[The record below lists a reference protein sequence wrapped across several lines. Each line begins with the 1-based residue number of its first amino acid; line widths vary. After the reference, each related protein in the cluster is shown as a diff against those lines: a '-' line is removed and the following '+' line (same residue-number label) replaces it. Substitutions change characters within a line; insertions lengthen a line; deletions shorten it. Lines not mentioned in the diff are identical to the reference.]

1 MSKRSAEELANIAK
15 RYKKLNPR
23 EHVVQRPDMYVG
35 PTRPKRCEGYMPN
48 LKTFQFTRDVYH
60 MAPALGKIAD
70 EVIVNAYD
78 NINRPSTK
86 KNKRQPTRN
95 IRISYTDEG
104 RVTVRNDG
112 TTIPVAMHETQNM
125 YVPTMVFGHMRTGEN
140 YDDKQKRYGGGR
152 NGFGAKLCNI
162 FSSEF
167 TVRCVDSKNGQEFNQ
182 TWTDGMQ
189 TTVGP
194 RVTKTTNKNDYTEI
208 SFIPDWKQ
216 FKMDKMNRAFA
227 KYITKRAL
235 EVAACSPKDVKVY
248 LNDVQLP
255 VNTLGDYVSLYTTE
269 TITYVKLS
277 KYWEVAI
284 FPHDG
289 TGDPISMPS
298 FVNGICTSRGG
309 EHVKHAMQ
317 PVLRYLAQQ
326 ASKKVKGIKV
336 RSNDVKTFVNAFV
349 NALIVNPEFES
360 QTKEML
366 TSDEKD
372 FGSKCDWKDTKLKK
386 FNRSGVLEKVE
397 AWAIAKAGQ
406 KLQQKV
412 KSKSRLNVP
421 KLYDANQAGRNQ
433 ILSAACSILFTEGD
447 SALTT
452 ALSGLEV
459 VGRSKWGAFPLKG
472 KLLNVRDASA
482 KQLLENTEVQNIC
495 KILGLVPF
503 QSPSPAQ
510 MRYGHVVIM
519 ADQDHDGS
527 HIKGLVINM
536 FHKFWPNLLK
546 QPGFLKIF
554 KTPVVKVTWR
564 GGSVSFYTEKQYEEA
579 KLAPTWPSSAKHK
592 YYKGLG
598 TSTPKEAKDYFR
610 DLDTHLYD
618 IDYSDVDGDKIDMAF
633 NKKRAS
639 DRREWLRD
647 IDPDAGKEDPSD
659 ITEFV
664 DKELIL
670 FSEADNARSLPSICD
685 GFKES
690 QRKVMFAAFKRN
702 LTKEIRVAQL
712 AGYVSE
718 HAAYHHGEQSLNG
731 TIVGLGQDFCGS
743 NNLPLLVPAGQFGS
757 RLQGGSDAA
766 SPRYIHTQLQDYA
779 RDIFKKEDDGL
790 LPAQDDD
797 GTPIEPEHYAPVLPM
812 LLVNGSTGIGTGYS
826 CCWPQHNPVQLIDFL
841 LGQAGSL
848 QPSFKGYTGSVCY
861 DDNMNVVSTGRWRR
875 KNATTIIIEELPV
888 GVWTM
893 TYKEWLHADRQQK
906 WITKVVKDESTP
918 DKVYFE
924 VQVNGLKDED
934 VVSKFKLSRKLNIIL
949 TGFDTNGKLKTYTNY
964 REMLNEWFV
973 WRINLYEKRRL
984 AIIQACDD
992 KIRLCEEKKRFI
1004 MEVINSSLQP
1014 RLYTKHELR
1023 ELLIKKGYYNVD
1035 KIIELPM
1042 YAMTRDEMGK
1052 LEKLLYEHNQLRN
1065 DMTRVGAKELWFR
1078 DLRVLKNKLV

>member
-1 MSKRSAEELANIAK
+1 MSKRSAEELTKIAK
-15 RYKKLNPR
+15 RYKHLKPR

-35 PTRPKRCEGYMPN
+35 PTKPKRMEGHLPD
-48 LKTFQFTRDVYH
+48 LKTFKFTSQVYH
-60 MAPALGKIAD
+60 FPPALGKIAD
-70 EVIVNAYD
+70 EVIVNSYD

-86 KNKRQPTRN
+86 KDRRVKTRN
-95 IRISYTDEG
+95 IKISYDDTG
-104 RVTVRNDG
+104 RVTVKNDG

-125 YVPTMVFGHMRTGEN
+125 YVPTMVFGYLRTGEN

-167 TVRCVDSKNGQEFNQ
+167 TVRCVDSTNGQEFNQ

-189 TTVGP
+189 TTSGP
-194 RVTKTTNKNDYTEI
+194 RITKTTLKNDVTEI

-216 FKMDKMNRAFA
+216 FKLDKMNRAFA

-248 LNDVQLP
+248 LNDQLLP
-255 VNTLGDYVSLYTTE
+255 VNNLGDYVALYTSE
-269 TITYVKLS
+269 PVTYVKLS

-289 TGDPISMPS
+289 EVQMDMPS

-317 PVLRYLAQQ
+317 PVFRYLAQQ

-412 KSKSRLNVP
+412 KSKSRLNIP
-421 KLYDANQAGRNQ
+421 KLYDANMAGRNPQ
-433 ILSAACSILFTEGD
+433 SSSQCYIILTEGD

-459 VGRSKWGAFPLKG
+459 VGRKYWGAFPLKG
-472 KLLNVRDASA
+472 KPLNVRDASA

-503 QSPSPAQ
+503 QPPNPATQ
-510 MRYGHVVIM
+510 RYGHVVIM

-527 HIKGLVINM
+527 HIKGLLINL
-536 FHKFWPNLLK
+536 FHKFWPKLLK

-554 KTPVVKVTWR
+554 KTPVVKVTSR
-564 GGSVSFYTEKQYEEA
+564 GQPWVYYTEKQYEEA
-579 KLAPTWPSSAKHK
+579 KANPPWPANAKHK

-598 TSTPKEAKDYFR
+598 TSTPKEAKEYFR
-610 DLDTHLYD
+610 DLNTHLYD
-618 IDYSDVDGDKIDMAF
+618 ISYTDDDSDKLDMAF

-639 DRREWLRD
+639 DRRTWLTD
-647 IDPDAGKEDPSD
+647 ISEDAGKEDPKT

-664 DKELIL
+664 NNELVL
-670 FSEADNARSLPSICD
+670 FSEADNERSLPSICD

-718 HAAYHHGEQSLNG
+718 HAAYHHGETSLNG
-731 TIVGLGQDFCGS
+731 TIVGLAQNFPGS

-757 RLQGGSDAA
+757 RLAGGKDAA
-766 SPRYIHTQLQDYA
+766 SARYIHTHLQHYA
-779 RDIFKKEDDGL
+779 RDIFIKEDDVL
-790 LPAQDDD
+790 VPEQDDD
-797 GTPIEPEHYAPVLPM
+797 GTPIEPKHYAPVMPM

-826 CCWPQHNPVQLIDFL
+826 CCWPQHDPVQLIDFL
-841 LGQAGSL
+841 LNQTQTL
-848 QPSFKGYTGSVCY
+848 RPCFKDYSGTVVY
-861 DDNMNVVSTGRWRR
+861 DDNYNVVSTGRWHR
-875 KNATTIIIEELPV
+875 KNANTIVITELPA
-888 GVWTM
+888 GVWTQ
-893 TYKEWLHADRQQK
+893 TYSDWLHHPKQQS
-906 WITKVVKDESTP
+906 WISKVVKDESTP
-918 DKVYFE
+918 SNVHFE
-924 VQVNGLKDED
+924 IQVNNLSDDD
-934 VVSKFKLSRKLNIIL
+934 VENKFSLTKKLNIIL
-949 TGFDTNGKLKTYTNY
+949 TGFDTSGKIKTYANIK
-964 REMLNEWFV
+964 EVLDEWIP
-973 WRINLYEKRRL
+973 WRLDLYEKRRL
-984 AIIQACDD
+984 AVIAGCSVHVKLCREKIMFIKAVQSGELKLDMLTKAQLVRWLANKRVDNIDKLIQMPMYTMTSDEVTKLFKTA
-992 KIRLCEEKKRFI
+992 EEWENKRKYFRDI
-1004 MEVINSSLQP
+1004 SNRELWF
-1014 RLYTKHELR
+1014 HELR
-1023 ELLIKKGYYNVD
+1023 K
-1035 KIIELPM
+1035 
-1042 YAMTRDEMGK
+1042 
-1052 LEKLLYEHNQLRN
+1052 
-1065 DMTRVGAKELWFR
+1065 
-1078 DLRVLKNKLV
+1078 LKNKIC

>member
-1 MSKRSAEELANIAK
+1 MKRTAEELSTIAK

-35 PTRPKRCEGYMPN
+35 PTRPKRMEGHLPD
-48 LKTFQFTRDVYH
+48 LKTFKFTNQVYH
-60 MAPALGKIAD
+60 FPPALGKIAD
-70 EVIVNAYD
+70 EVIVNSYD
-78 NINRPSTK
+78 NINRPSTRK
-86 KNKRQPTRN
+86 DKRVKTRN
-95 IRISYTDEG
+95 IRISYDDTG
-104 RVTVRNDG
+104 RVTVKNDG

-125 YVPTMVFGHMRTGEN
+125 YVPTMVFGYLRTGEN

-167 TVRCVDSKNGQEFNQ
+167 TVRCVDATNGQEFNQ
-182 TWTDGMQ
+182 TWTNGMQ
-189 TTVGP
+189 ETAGP
-194 RVTKTTNKNDYTEI
+194 RITKTTLKNDVTEI
-208 SFIPDWKQ
+208 SFIPDWSQ
-216 FKMDKMNRAFA
+216 FKLDKMNRAFA

-248 LNDVQLP
+248 LNDQLLP
-255 VNTLGDYVSLYTTE
+255 VNNLGDYVALYTDE
-269 TITYVKLS
+269 LVTYVKLS

-289 TGDPISMPS
+289 EVQMDMPS

-336 RSNDVKTFVNAFV
+336 RSNDVKTFVNAFI

-372 FGSKCDWKDTKLKK
+372 FGSKCDWKDSKLKK

-412 KSKSRLNVP
+412 KSKSRLNIP
-421 KLYDANQAGRNQ
+421 KLYDANIAGRNPISSSQ
-433 ILSAACSILFTEGD
+433 CYLILTEGD

-452 ALSGLEV
+452 ALSGLEI
-459 VGRSKWGAFPLKG
+459 VGRKHWGAFPLKG

-503 QSPSPAQ
+503 QPPNPSQ
-510 MRYGHVVIM
+510 MRYGHVVVM

-527 HIKGLVINM
+527 HIKGLLINL
-536 FHKFWPNLLK
+536 FHKFWPKLLK
-546 QPGFLKIF
+546 MPGFLKIF
-554 KTPVVKVTWR
+554 KTPVVKVTSR
-564 GGSVSFYTEKQYEEA
+564 GTPWVYYTEKQYEEA
-579 KLAPTWPSSAKHK
+579 KLNPPWPANAKHK

-598 TSTPKEAKDYFR
+598 TSTPKEAKEYFK
-610 DLDTHLYD
+610 DLAIHMYD
-618 IDYSDVDGDKIDMAF
+618 ISYTDDESDKLDMAF

-639 DRREWLRD
+639 DRRTWLTNISD
-647 IDPDAGKEDPSD
+647 DAGKEDPKT

-664 DKELIL
+664 DNELIL

-690 QRKVMFAAFKRN
+690 QRKCMFAAFKRN
-702 LTKEIRVAQL
+702 LIKEIRVAQL
-712 AGYVSE
+712 AGYISE
-718 HAAYHHGEQSLNG
+718 HAAYHHGEASLTG
-731 TIVGLGQDFCGS
+731 TIVGLAQDFPGS
-743 NNLPLLVPAGQFGS
+743 NNLPLMVPAGQFGS
-757 RLQGGSDAA
+757 RLQGGKDAA
-766 SPRYIHTQLQDYA
+766 SPRYIHTHLQDYA
-779 RDIFKKEDDGL
+779 RYIFIKEDDAL

-797 GTPIEPEHYAPVLPM
+797 GTPIEPGHYAPSIPM

-826 CCWPQHNPVQLIDFL
+826 CCWPQHDPVQLIDYL
-841 LGQAGSL
+841 LNQTQTL
-848 QPSFKGYTGSVCY
+848 RPSFKGYSGTVVY
-861 DDNMNVVSTGRWRR
+861 DDNYNVISTGRWHR
-875 KNATTIIIEELPV
+875 KNNNTIVITELPA

-893 TYKEWLHADRQQK
+893 TYKDWLEHPKQQA
-906 WITKVVKDESTP
+906 WISKVTKDMSTP
-918 DKVYFE
+918 SNVHFE
-924 VQVNGLKDED
+924 VLANNLSDEE
-934 VVSKFKLSRKLNIIL
+934 VEKKFNLTKKLNIIL
-949 TGFDTNGKLKTYTNY
+949 TGFDTTGKIKTYANI
-964 REMLNEWFV
+964 REMMEEWV
-973 WRINLYEKRRL
+973 TWRLELYEKRRL
-984 AIIQACDD
+984 AVIAGCSVHIKLCREKIMFIKAVQSGDLKLNMLTKAQLVSWLANKRVDNIDKLIQMPMYTMTSDELTKLFKTA
-992 KIRLCEEKKRFI
+992 EEWETKRDAY
-1004 MEVINSSLQP
+1004 VKTTN
-1014 RLYTKHELR
+1014 R
-1023 ELLIKKGYYNVD
+1023 ELWY
-1035 KIIELPM
+1035 
-1042 YAMTRDEMGK
+1042 
-1052 LEKLLYEHNQLRN
+1052 H
-1065 DMTRVGAKELWFR
+1065 

>member
-1 MSKRSAEELANIAK
+1 MKRSAEELANIAK
-15 RYKKLNPR
+15 RFKKLNPR

-35 PTRPKRCEGYMPN
+35 PTRPKRMEGYMPN
-48 LKTFQFTRDVYH
+48 LKTFQFTREVYNFP
-60 MAPALGKIAD
+60 PALGKIAD

-78 NINRPSTK
+78 NINRPSTR

-95 IRISYTDEG
+95 IKISYDDTG

-125 YVPTMVFGHMRTGEN
+125 PVPTMVFGHMRTGEN

-167 TVRCVDSKNGQEFNQ
+167 SVRCVDSKNGQEFNQ

-189 TTVGP
+189 TTAGP
-194 RVTKTTNKNDYTEI
+194 RMTKTTNKNDYTEI
-208 SFIPDWKQ
+208 SFIADWKQ

-248 LNDVQLP
+248 LNDQLLP
-255 VNTLGDYVSLYTTE
+255 VNNLGDYVALYTTE
-269 TITYVKLS
+269 TVTYVKLS

-289 TGDPISMPS
+289 TGDPIVMPS

-317 PVLRYLAQQ
+317 PVFRYLAQA

-336 RSNDVKTFVNAFV
+336 RSNDVKTFCHAFV
-349 NALIVNPEFES
+349 NALVINPEFES

-397 AWAIAKAGQ
+397 AWAIAKAGL

-412 KSKSRLNVP
+412 KSKSRLNIP

-433 ILSAACSILFTEGD
+433 ILSAACKILFTEGD

-452 ALSGLEV
+452 ALSGLEI
-459 VGRSKWGAFPLKG
+459 VGRTKWGAFPLKG

-482 KQLLENTEVQNIC
+482 KQLLENTEVQNVC

-503 QSPSPAQ
+503 QPPNIAR
-510 MRYGHVVIM
+510 MRYGCVVIM

-546 QPGFLKIF
+546 RPGFLKIF
-554 KTPVVKVTWR
+554 KTPVVKVSWR
-564 GGSVSFYTEKQYEEA
+564 GGSQSFYTEKQYELA
-579 KLAPTWPSSAKHK
+579 KAAKTWPANAKHK

-598 TSTPKEAKDYFR
+598 TSTPKEAKEYFR

-618 IDYSDVDGDKIDMAF
+618 ISYSDIDGDKIDMAF
-633 NKKRAS
+633 SKKRAA
-639 DRREWLRD
+639 DRRSWLTD
-647 IDPDAGKEDPSD
+647 ISEDAGKVDPAT

-664 DKELIL
+664 DNELVL

-712 AGYVSE
+712 AGYISE
-718 HAAYHHGEQSLNG
+718 HAAYHHGEASLNG
-731 TIVGLGQDFCGS
+731 TITGLAQDFPGS
-743 NNLPLLVPAGQFGS
+743 NNLPLMVPAGQFGS
-757 RLQGGSDAA
+757 RLQGGKDAA
-766 SPRYIHTQLQDYA
+766 SPRYIHTHLQRYA
-779 RDIFKKEDDGL
+779 RDIFIKEDDGL

-797 GTPIEPEHYAPVLPM
+797 GTPIEPEYYAPVIPM
-812 LLVNGSTGIGTGYS
+812 ILVNGSTGIGTGYS

-841 LGQAGSL
+841 LGQGQDI
-848 QPSFKGYTGSVCY
+848 QPFFHGYTGTVRY
-861 DDNMNVVSTGRWRR
+861 DDNMNVVSTGRWKR
-875 KNATTIIIEELPV
+875 KNASTIIIEELPV
-888 GVWTM
+888 GIWTQ
-893 TYKEWLHADRQQK
+893 TYSDWLQADRQQK

-918 DKVYFE
+918 DRVYFE
-924 VQVNGLKDED
+924 VQANGLKDED
-934 VVSKFKLSRKLNIIL
+934 VVKKFKLSKTLNIIL
-949 TGFDTNGKLKTYTNY
+949 TGFDTKGKLKTWTNY
-964 REMLNEWFV
+964 REMLNEWFR
-973 WRINLYEKRRL
+973 WRIDLYEKRRL

-992 KIRLCEEKKRFI
+992 QIRLCEEKKSFI
-1004 MEVINSSLQP
+1004 MSVINSTLQP
-1014 RLYTKHELR
+1014 RLHTKHELR
-1023 ELLIKKGYYNVD
+1023 ALLIQNSYLNVD
-1035 KIIELPM
+1035 KIIEMPM

-1052 LEKLLYEHNQLRN
+1052 LEKLLCSHNQLRN

-1078 DLRVLKNKLV
+1078 DLRALKNKLV